1 MYCTIQNAA
10 AVKRLHTTTVIKME
24 SVNKESAETYSQT
37 SSPQREAGRKLISK
51 LSIPKGAKILDLGC
65 GTGET
70 TTDLSEVVGPEG
82 TIVAVDPDAD
92 RIKLAKEKNARANIK
107 FVVGSDQTFPEDPYD
122 VVFMNCVINWV
133 VDKEALYKRVY
144 DNLRPGGSFVFT
156 TTNGDF
162 EIPAFTKNLFDAVLP
177 RFFEDIY
184 LKKAQYVKFKVYEEL
199 RKSTAFVQHST
210 EIETRY
216 VYCANAD
223 ACLEWHF
230 GLLQGDF
237 DLSSVDQEALQA
249 FKKDHD
255 AEVNMPFDILFEV
268 LKKLP

>member
-1 MYCTIQNAA
+1 
-10 AVKRLHTTTVIKME
+10 ME

-37 SSPQREAGRKLISK
+37 SSFQREVGRKLISK

-70 TTDLSEVVGPEG
+70 TTDLSDVVGPEG
-82 TIVAVDPDAD
+82 TIVAVDPDPD
-92 RIKLAKEKNARANIK
+92 RIKLAKEKNGRANVE
-107 FVVGSDQTFPEDPYD
+107 FVVAGDANFPEDQYNL
-122 VVFMNCVINWV
+122 VFMNMVIHWV
-133 VDKEALYKRVY
+133 GDKDDLYKRIY

-162 EIPAFTKNLFDAVLP
+162 EIPTFTKNLFDAVLP

-184 LKKAQYVKFKVYEEL
+184 LKKARYVDSKVYEEL

-230 GLLQGDF
+230 GLLQGDI